1 MHSLCI
7 ADHLGVLKSIEHIAK
22 SFHAESQPP
31 PPPYISYPKPRQ
43 SSKSQQSAE
52 LGSKGANLGTTT
64 ERQHQQHCLNGET
77 AHTDTVGTSELPQPS
92 DQGTDPESSSSNVI
106 EIATPLAEGGGL
118 KRRRRREETSSKAVD
133 LDSKEKV
140 DGGTTLCTID
150 SSETFRNVY
159 YGVGAGTF
167 LF

>member
-22 SFHAESQPP
+22 ARHAESQPP
-31 PPPYISYPKPRQ
+31 PPPYVSYPKPRQ
-43 SSKSQQSAE
+43 KSKSQQSAE

-64 ERQHQQHCLNGET
+64 EQQHQQHCLNGET
-77 AHTDTVGTSELPQPS
+77 ARTVGTNEFPQPS

-106 EIATPLAEGGGL
+106 EIATPMAEGGGL
-118 KRRRRREETSSKAVD
+118 RRRRRREETSSKAVN

-140 DGGTTLCTID
+140 DSGTTLCTID
-150 SSETFRNVY
+150 NSETFRNVY